1 MILSPPIS
9 LVILMLFLAL
19 AHYQSASQTS
29 EQKNQPAIRL
39 ETELVQIDVVVTDEK
54 GKLVRELRR
63 EDFELFEDGKRQQI
77 THFAAGT
84 SIKPATWLKAERK
97 PNDPNAGGNKIGS
110 TATEVRAGRY
120 LVIAVDDFHLEAG
133 NLLQAKRVLH
143 RFIEEQMV
151 AGDQI
156 AFITTSGNIGL
167 YQQFTT
173 DRTILE
179 RAIDRLSVQTRT
191 VTSSLDVPRITDY
204 QAELIDRGDREALE
218 LAVELLQREQPSG
231 SPSQRRE
238 PGGRNASAAPAG
250 SSVES
255 PEVTQVKAKAR
266 SIVTQNAYFTRTTLD
281 TLNEVIRS
289 LRQLTGRKLLV
300 LLSDG
305 FLLGGNSSSQIHE
318 IQRITDAATRSGV
331 VIYSIDARGLIV
343 TVSGGDASTPATIS
357 SQNPG
362 AQSRIEHGAI
372 EAQRDGLNALARDT
386 GGFLLTNNNDLNL
399 SLQRILDD
407 NEAYYVLAYEPPET
421 RRDGRFHRID
431 VRIAD
436 RPELKVRTRKGYL
449 APAAA
454 KVEKPEKKKE
464 KETEQLSEKQK
475 EKAAKEAS
483 AAKEAQIKSG
493 LVSLFPI
500 RDIPIEMTLDFID
513 VAGSGPMGVI
523 NAHIAGGALELLQ
536 VNGLHNGSLDI
547 ATAIFDERGKVANS
561 FSERI
566 AINLKPDSLAA
577 AVKQGFSYLKYVP
590 LKPGVYQA
598 RVALREEG
606 TARLGSAFCWVEIP
620 DLAKRQLEL
629 SSVFLT
635 TAEVDEGKPSQ
646 LRPSASRRFRSGGK
660 VDFLVFAYNAKMD
673 KGSPDVVVQSQVY
686 AGSKLIYASPL
697 AKITPAP
704 DGDLQRLPYAARVSL
719 NGFVAGEYELRLMA
733 IDRTTKSTAYRRVNF
748 IVE

>member
-1 MILSPPIS
+1 MILSPPRS
-9 LVILMLFLAL
+9 LAIFMLFLAL
-19 AHYQSASQTS
+19 AHYQEASQTS
-29 EQKNQPAIRL
+29 EQKAQPAIRL

-63 EDFELFEDGKRQQI
+63 EDFELFEDGKKQQI

-97 PNDPNAGGNKIGS
+97 PNSDNGKDGS
-110 TATEVRAGRY
+110 KATEVRAGRY

-133 NLLQAKRVLH
+133 NLLQAKRVLR
-143 RFIEEQMV
+143 RFIEDQMV

-179 RAIDRLSVQTRT
+179 RSIDRLSVQTRT
-191 VTSSLDVPRITDY
+191 VTSSFDVPRITDY
-204 QAELIDRGDREALE
+204 QAELIDRGDQEALE
-218 LAVELLQREQPSG
+218 LAVESLQQEQPST
-231 SPSQRRE
+231 PSDRPAQR
-238 PGGRNASAAPAG
+238 GRNAPAPPAG
-250 SSVES
+250 SSLES
-255 PEVTQVKAKAR
+255 REVAQVKAKAR
-266 SIVTQNAYFTRTTLD
+266 SIVAQNAHFTRATLD

-331 VIYSIDARGLIV
+331 VIYSIDARGLIALV
-343 TVSGGDASTPATIS
+343 PGGDASTRATIS
-357 SQNPG
+357 RQNPG

-372 EAQRDGLNALARDT
+372 EAQRNGLNALARDT

-407 NEAYYVLAYEPPET
+407 NEVYYVLAYEPPET
-421 RRDGRFHRID
+421 RRDGRFHRIE

-449 APAAA
+449 APVA
-454 KVEKPEKKKE
+454 KAEKIEKKKE
-464 KETEQLSEKQK
+464 KETEEPSEKQK
-475 EKAAKEAS
+475 EKAAKEAN
-483 AAKEAQIKSG
+483 AAREAQIRSG
-493 LVSLFPI
+493 LVSLFPL
-500 RDIPIEMTLDFID
+500 REIPIEMTLDFID

-523 NAHIAGGALELLQ
+523 NAHIDGGTLELLQ

-566 AINLKPDSLAA
+566 AINLKPGSLEA

-598 RVALREEG
+598 RLALREEG

-620 DLAKRQLEL
+620 DLAKKQLEL

-635 TAEVDEGKPSQ
+635 QAEGDEGKTSQ
-646 LRPSASRRFRSGGK
+646 LRPSASRVFRLGDK

-673 KGSPDVVVQSQVY
+673 KGSPDVVIQSQVY

-733 IDRTTKSTAYRRVNF
+733 IDRLTKATAYRRVNF
-748 IVE
+748 VVE